1 MAFKFFYKTY
11 ITFFIAVTFFSCK
24 EEKDTSSFNTS
35 NLYQFDLLKS
45 SDSGIDFNNKVEN
58 SADFN
63 VLTYRNYY
71 NGGGVAI
78 GDINNDGLN
87 DIYFTANL
95 KENKLYLN
103 KGDLKFEDISVSAG
117 VIGKKSWS
125 TGVTMADVNADGLL
139 DIYVCYSGEVAG
151 SNKENELYINIGKN
165 KFKESA
171 KEYGLNDAG
180 LSTHASFFDYDLDG
194 DLDCYVLNNSYKDPE
209 RVSLFKQERIELGAD
224 GADRLYQ
231 NKGNGH
237 FEDVTAK
244 SGIFSSNIG
253 FGLGV
258 SVGDL
263 NNDFWPDIY
272 ISNDF
277 WERDYLYINNKNG
290 TFSEQLTD
298 RMSYTSASSMGSDM
312 ADINNDGNLD
322 IFTTDM
328 LPPDN
333 YRLKAATKFDEY
345 YFEDL
350 KFKNTYFHQY
360 LQNCLQVNR
369 GDGTFQETAHFS
381 GIAATDWSWGAL
393 IFDMNMDGKKDIFVS
408 NGVYSDI
415 TDSDFIDFIAD
426 KDKIKEIS
434 KGKDKFDFTDF
445 EKYLPNNKRKNYAF
459 INTENLK
466 FTNASSSLNLD
477 QESYSNGS
485 AFGDLDNDG
494 DYDLVVNN
502 VNMEAFVYKN
512 NATENKSNFIKLKFA
527 GQPLNSKGIGATV
540 TIFTNKGLQKNV
552 VMAARGFQSSVDT
565 DLIFGFEKDA
575 KIDSVIVVWP
585 NKKYESI
592 KNLKLNSTATLKY
605 INAKG
610 EFSSQINLKPIF
622 EDISNSII
630 PEKAIHIENNYNDFD
645 SDRLMPHMLSNEGPK
660 IVKGDVNKD
669 GKEDFL
675 LLGAH
680 GQASQLFIS
689 NGNTFKR
696 TVQKAF
702 ALDRNTEGI
711 SGAFFDADRDGDLD
725 LLIGAGGNEYKLGAE
740 SFNVLYYL
748 NDGKGYFTKEV
759 IKAPMAKG
767 QISCVK
773 PFDIDK
779 DGDLDLFL
787 GGRSVPGAYGLS
799 PRSFV
804 FQNDGNGNWGDITN
818 EFTGPIG
825 MVTDAEISD
834 INKDNWPDLVVV
846 GEWMPITVF
855 LNDGG
860 NFTAGNQLNN
870 SNGWWTK
877 IKASDLDGDG
887 DTDFLVGNW
896 GENMKL
902 KASAEKPLNLYIKDI
917 DNNKKPDAILEWYTP
932 ENEKPYP
939 FASKQDIMAQF
950 PTLKKKALKYQ
961 EYAKMQVSELFDD
974 IGNAQKKIVNNF
986 QTSVIWNNGENFDLK
1001 PFNTEGQMS
1010 PIFAIEITD
1019 LDGDNVPDIYLGG
1032 NFYKLKPEIGRHD
1045 GFDGG
1050 YFKGLGKGKY
1060 NYINSIYS
1068 GIKTFGEVRD
1078 VTIINKK
1085 LFVARNNNSIQ
1096 IFELKK

>member
-117 VIGKKSWS
+117 VIGKKSWA

-151 SNKENELYINIGKN
+151 SNKENELYINLGNN

-171 KEYGLNDAG
+171 KVYGLNDAG

-224 GADRLYQ
+224 GADRLFQ
-231 NKGNGH
+231 NNGNGH

-290 TFSEQLTD
+290 TFSEQLTE

-434 KGKDKFDFTDF
+434 KGKDKFDFSDF
-445 EKYLPNNKRKNYAF
+445 EKYLPSNKRKNYAF

-540 TIFTNKGLQKNV
+540 TIFSNKGLQKNA

-575 KIDSVIVVWP
+575 KIDSAIVVWP
-585 NKKYESI
+585 DKKYESI

-610 EFSSQINLKPIF
+610 EFNSQSNSKTIF

-630 PEKAIHIENNYNDFD
+630 PEKVIHIENNYNDFD

-696 TVQKAF
+696 SVQKAF
-702 ALDRNTEGI
+702 ALDSNTEGI

-887 DTDFLVGNW
+887 DTDFIVGNW

-902 KASAEKPLNLYIKDI
+902 TTN
-917 DNNKKPDAILEWYTP
+917 
-932 ENEKPYP
+932 
-939 FASKQDIMAQF
+939 
-950 PTLKKKALKYQ
+950 
-961 EYAKMQVSELFDD
+961 
-974 IGNAQKKIVNNF
+974 
-986 QTSVIWNNGENFDLK
+986 
-1001 PFNTEGQMS
+1001 
-1010 PIFAIEITD
+1010 
-1019 LDGDNVPDIYLGG
+1019 
-1032 NFYKLKPEIGRHD
+1032 KLKV
-1045 GFDGG
+1045 F
-1050 YFKGLGKGKY
+1050 F
-1060 NYINSIYS
+1060 
-1068 GIKTFGEVRD
+1068 F
-1078 VTIINKK
+1078 KK
-1085 LFVARNNNSIQ
+1085 L
-1096 IFELKK
+1096 